1 MTTTPNPS
9 EEQIEKAARAI
20 RADYVQRYPEEP
32 PVYHAGAGQPVW
44 RHMARAA
51 LVAAGVAPQEP
62 NQTETKAGNN
72 FVSLDPEKVAALI
85 ESERDRAAAERDFA
99 QESLGQ
105 FMAPALCEAAKRGE
119 LSQVNPVA
127 ISPERVKNVGD
138 SLHVAPELVIDEAA
152 LAEVIGKV
160 TDLWDEP
167 LDEVHDIPQI
177 ARAVAQWFKDGAK

>member
-1 MTTTPNPS
+1 MTTTPNPT
-9 EEQIEKAARAI
+9 EAQIERAAVAMQ
-20 RADYVQRYPEEP
+20 AESSGFFSME
-32 PVYHAGAGQPVW
+32 AW
-44 RHMARAA
+44 RHLARAA
-51 LVAAGVAPQEP
+51 LVAATTTPQP
-62 NQTETKAGNN
+62 
-72 FVSLDPEKVAALI
+72 VLDLEKVAALI

-177 ARAVAQWFKDGAK
+177 ARAVAAWLKEGAKR

>member
-1 MTTTPNPS
+1 MTDQLRKIAEAKS
-9 EEQIEKAARAI
+9 QIAFPVPELHMLKEIRKERRIGYVEGFIAA
-20 RADYVQRYPEEP
+20 
-32 PVYHAGAGQPVW
+32 QPV
-44 RHMARAA
+44 
-51 LVAAGVAPQEP
+51 
-62 NQTETKAGNN
+62 
-72 FVSLDPEKVAALI
+72 LDPEKVAALI

-119 LSQVNPVA
+119 LSQVNQVA